1 MKKLLFA
8 AVLAVTLCACGNT
21 SDKDKIL
28 NRAEMLLENRPDSAQ
43 TILET
48 LYPYSKLTQQQRA
61 RCGILLATAKLQ
73 LSKAFASDSL
83 LDNSVS
89 YFKQNCDSIELFK
102 AYQLKAYQSMWRG
115 QQDSMSYY
123 LQQSINM
130 IGKGNKTQLYSLN
143 MKLADI
149 YCEPSAEKDYN
160 KAIVYAR
167 KALTYAETEQQKAYA
182 LHQIGACYGFINEN
196 DSALV
201 YIARAI
207 DFSQQ
212 NKGESNYT
220 TYVLNYANTPGVNYE
235 KAKSYLTELPGNSL
249 GRLITL
255 GFLNLNN
262 RHTGIAKYFCDKADS
277 LYSSAPDKY
286 SINTYNSLR
295 TLNACVKYAMS
306 EEVSPGGNIVSM
318 NDSVM
323 QITSM
328 NKARNEEMAEGNLLQ
343 QKYINDLKARNRLY
357 AALAISGVFLCVIV
371 FFLYELR
378 SKNRYIRLRKELDGS
393 RINQIRAY
401 EESSSLG
408 NGGGNADMAEF
419 WRRRVGICKE
429 NFARTGW
436 MRKLQSLEAQ
446 GLSAKSTF
454 LPPRERERLRN
465 ALFEEF
471 TDFIIDV
478 KSAGEGVNLDDIS
491 LCLFNVLKV
500 SNSTISMCMAASE
513 NAIRTRKS
521 RLKEK
526 LNPDMY
532 QFVFGK

>member
-1 MKKLLFA
+1 MRNILYIII
-8 AVLAVTLCACGNT
+8 LAVALCACNNST
-21 SDKDKIL
+21 QKDGIL
-28 NRAEMLLENRPDSAQ
+28 DTAELMAVKHPDSAQ

-73 LSKAFASDSL
+73 QSKAFASDSL

-115 QQDSMSYY
+115 QQDSMFYY

-130 IGKGNKTQLYSLN
+130 IGERNKTQLYSLN

-149 YCEPSAEKDYN
+149 YCEPSADKDYN

-201 YIARAI
+201 YISRAI

-235 KAKSYLTELPGNSL
+235 KAKSYLTELPENSL

-262 RHTGIAKYFCDKADS
+262 RHTGIAKYFFDKADS

-295 TLNACVKYAMS
+295 ILNACVKYTLG
-306 EEVSPGGNIVSM
+306 EEVSASEGISR
-318 NDSVM
+318 NDSISQV
-323 QITSM
+323 ISRKEAL
-328 NKARNEEMAEGNLLQ
+328 NSEISSNNLLL
-343 QKYINDLKARNRLY
+343 QKHIHKSQLRTQRKIVIIL
-357 AALAISGVFLCVIV
+357 SIV
-371 FFLYELR
+371 FFGIILFFLYDR
-378 SKNRYIRLRKELDGS
+378 NNKKRYIKIRKELDQI
-393 RINQIRAY
+393 RVNQIELQSIDSENDQNSELTKIWKKRA
-401 EESSSLG
+401 
-408 NGGGNADMAEF
+408 D
-419 WRRRVGICKE
+419 ICRD
-429 NFARTGW
+429 NFIRNGW
-436 MRKLQSLEAQ
+436 MKKLQILE
-446 GLSAKSTF
+446 GNDKHSNGSF
-454 LPPRERERLRN
+454 LPPAERDKLRKQ
-465 ALFEEF
+465 LFEEF
-471 TDFIIDV
+471 TDMIIDI
-478 KSAGEGVNLDDIS
+478 KAAGNGVNLDDLT
-491 LCLFNVLKV
+491 LCLFCLLKI
-500 SNSTISMCMAASE
+500 NNTTISKCMGASE

-526 LNPDMY
+526 LDQQMY
-532 QFVFGK
+532 QFIFGR